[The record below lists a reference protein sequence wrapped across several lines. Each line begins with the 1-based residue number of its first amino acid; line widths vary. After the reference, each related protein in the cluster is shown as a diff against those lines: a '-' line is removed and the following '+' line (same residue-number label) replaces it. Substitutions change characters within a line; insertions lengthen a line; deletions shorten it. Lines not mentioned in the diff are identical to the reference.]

1 MSTRPHPTSATM
13 LMRHHQ
19 HASNHHLHT
28 TMSSPSQSQTILVE
42 PPTPFTV
49 VSDWNTHP
57 KNARNWSKFRKTYTT
72 LIVSTIGFVSTLATS
87 IYAPGSD
94 DVSREFNVSLTV
106 ALLPLSFYALGMG
119 FGPMVASPLSETLGR
134 KAVYLATTPIFAIF
148 ILGSGFSQ
156 SIYSL
161 CICRFFA
168 GLFGA
173 PGVSIASA
181 TIADIIPADKRGM
194 PLAVYY
200 SMPFIGSLIGP
211 MIGGVVVEW
220 KGWRWTQW
228 TTLFFAAAVFPLVG
242 FIHESYR
249 AVLVQ
254 RITQK
259 ENGGSRLDGG
269 PRKTKGQVLKHFF
282 TTTVSRPV
290 HMLFTEPIVGF
301 VCLYCSFQFALLYTF
316 IVGTPYVFTTT
327 YKFSVG
333 QQSLSFFGL
342 IIGAVFAAITLVI
355 MDKSIY
361 QRKYQLFH
369 ATSPTLEFPPEH
381 RLYPSMIGSLLTPIG
396 LFFFA
401 WTTRSDIHWAV
412 PIIAQGLAMF
422 GSILTYVSANS
433 YMVDTYGA
441 LYGASAAG
449 ANSLVRYMLTAS
461 FPLFTLQM
469 YQKLGIGWTASLL
482 ALCTVGMTPIPWVF
496 WVWGP
501 KLRGRSKYEKEM

>member
-1 MSTRPHPTSATM
+1 MTSATI
-13 LMRHHQ
+13 LHLEHQ
-19 HASNHHLHT
+19 PSEISHINHTMAS
-28 TMSSPSQSQTILVE
+28 QILVTN
-42 PPTPFTV
+42 PTSNFAILLNW
-49 VSDWNTHP
+49 DDHP
-57 KNARNWSKFRKTYTT
+57 GNARNWSKFRKTYTT
-72 LIVSTIGFVSTLATS
+72 FIVSIIGFVSTLATS

-94 DVSREFNVSLTV
+94 DVAREFSVSLTA

-119 FGPMVASPLSETLGR
+119 FGPMIASPLSETLGR

-148 ILGSGFSQ
+148 ILGSGFSR

-194 PLAVYY
+194 PLAIYY
-200 SMPFIGSLIGP
+200 SIPFIGSLLGP
-211 MIGGVVVEW
+211 MIGGVVVQW

-254 RITQK
+254 RIAKK
-259 ENGGSRLDGG
+259 EQIVERLDPVQRTG
-269 PRKTKGQVLKHFF
+269 KGKVLKHFF

-327 YKFSVG
+327 YSFSIA

-342 IIGAVFAAITLVI
+342 IIGAIFAAVTLVA
-355 MDKSIY
+355 MDKLIY
-361 QRKYQLFH
+361 QPKFQRFR
-369 ATSPTLEFPPEH
+369 AASPTLEFPPEH
-381 RLYPSMIGSLLTPIG
+381 RLYPSMIGSLIIPVG

-401 WTTRSDIHWAV
+401 WTARSDIHWAV
-412 PIIAQGLAMF
+412 PITAQGVAML
-422 GSILTYVSANS
+422 GSILTYVSANM
-433 YMVDTYGA
+433 YMVDTYGPM
-441 LYGASAAG
+441 YGASAAG
-449 ANSLVRYMLTAS
+449 ANSLVRYLLTAS

-469 YQKLGIGWTASLL
+469 YQRLGIDWTASLL
-482 ALCTVGMTPIPWVF
+482 GFCTVAMTPIPWVF
-496 WVWGP
+496 WVWGSR
-501 KLRGRSKYEKEM
+501 LRGRSRYEKEM